1 MPHQFPTIRFI
12 GLYYFGCM
20 KRLCWLPFAAV
31 LLFAPAAQAQITITE
46 ADMPSAGDTVRYWNT
61 TTLQDVGDTGP
72 DHVWDFSSLVA
83 GLEGGDT
90 MVTVGSTPIAYQF
103 FFNNSLL
110 YPEHKASFAQ
120 RGQAIGFHGFSLS
133 NLFDYYKKDGS
144 GYRNV
149 GFGANINGV
158 PASVRRIPV
167 DWIYRFPMNYGD
179 EDSSISHFQISV
191 PLLGFF
197 GQDQMRHNE
206 VDGWGTLILPTDTF
220 QVLRVKSTLSRR
232 DTVYIDQFSMGFAVP
247 EPESVEYKWI
257 AQGMDAPVLQVTTV
271 AGVNTV
277 VRFWYDPEDI
287 TTGVMENGGAVEGR
301 MWPNPAGDVFWVEGM
316 GHGPLTLINSDG
328 RIVRQVP
335 ASCGPKRSISVAGLT
350 PGTYL
355 LRAVDTGVT
364 RRVMI
369 AR

>member
-1 MPHQFPTIRFI
+1 MH
-12 GLYYFGCM
+12 YFGSM
-20 KRLCWLPFAAV
+20 KRLYPLPLAAV
-31 LLFAPAAQAQITITE
+31 LLFAPAALAQVTITE

-72 DHVWDFSSLVA
+72 GHVWDFSGLVA
-83 GLEGGDT
+83 GLEGADT
-90 MVTVGSTPIAYQF
+90 MVTVGSTPVAYQL

-120 RGQAIGFHGFSLS
+120 RGQAIGFQDFSLS
-133 NLFDYYKKDGS
+133 NLFDYYKKDAS

-149 GFGANINGV
+149 GFGANINGL

-167 DWIYRFPMNYGD
+167 DWIYRFPLNYGD
-179 EDSSISHFQISV
+179 EDSSYSHFQISV

-220 QVLRVKSTLSRR
+220 QVLRIKSTLNRR
-232 DTVYIDQFSMGFAVP
+232 DTMYIDQFSMGFAVP
-247 EPESVEYKWI
+247 EPESVEYKWL

-277 VRFWYDPEDI
+277 ARFWYDPEDI
-287 TTGVMENGGAVEGR
+287 TTGVTETGGAGGGR
-301 MWPNPAGDVFWVEGM
+301 MWPNPAGEVVRVEGM
-316 GHGPLTLINSDG
+316 GHGPLVLVNSDG
-328 RIVRQVP
+328 RVVRQFP
-335 ASCGPKRSISVAGLT
+335 ASPGTARNISVSGLA

-355 LRAVDTGVT
+355 LRAEGSAITRRLIVT
-364 RRVMI
+364 R
-369 AR
+369 